1 MTQVSHVPRPPER
14 GISLPVLER
23 ILVGVD
29 FRQPSLAA
37 ARWAATH
44 FGSCTRIELAHVLSV
59 PEVPGFLKPMMP
71 ALDDRL
77 EIAVGSPL
85 PGMRGFAATLGAQDL
100 SVQVRVGP
108 AVQSLADAARSLE
121 ADVVVLGR
129 KALDGSRG
137 RTLERLIRQL
147 TVPALVIGGGAE
159 ERPRRILAAVDDAPI
174 GRQVVDWAAALA
186 HHFGAELTLL
196 HVLSDTLL
204 AHDWLWEAGARSES
218 GCARLGS
225 SFRWVAPT
233 HAWLR
238 GLGRSDGRPPV
249 ARTIVAVGAAGP
261 VILERARALRADLIV
276 LGRNGAHA
284 TGSAEIG
291 SAARLVLRGTQMPAL
306 IVPGTGSLEPHR
318 GRAGLGAA

>member
-1 MTQVSHVPRPPER
+1 MAQVHHAPRLAESR
-14 GISLPVLER
+14 TSRALLER

-37 ARWAATH
+37 ARWAAAH
-44 FGSCTRIELAHVLSV
+44 FGSCARIELAHVLSV

-77 EIAVGSPL
+77 EIAVGGPL
-85 PGMRGFAATLGAQDL
+85 PGLRGFATTLSAQDL

-108 AVQSLADAARSLE
+108 AVQSLADVARSIE
-121 ADVVVLGR
+121 ADLVVLGR

-147 TVPALVIGGGAE
+147 TVPALVIGGGTD

-204 AHDWLWEAGARSES
+204 AHDWLWEEGAGAES

-225 SFRWVAPT
+225 SFHWVAPT

-238 GLGRSDGRPPV
+238 GLGPPDGRPPV
-249 ARTIVAVGAAGP
+249 ARTIVAVGVAGP
-261 VILERARALRADLIV
+261 VILERARAARADLIV

-291 SAARLVLRGTQMPAL
+291 SATRLVLRGTQMPAL
-306 IVPGTGSLEPHR
+306 IAPSTGSLEPHR